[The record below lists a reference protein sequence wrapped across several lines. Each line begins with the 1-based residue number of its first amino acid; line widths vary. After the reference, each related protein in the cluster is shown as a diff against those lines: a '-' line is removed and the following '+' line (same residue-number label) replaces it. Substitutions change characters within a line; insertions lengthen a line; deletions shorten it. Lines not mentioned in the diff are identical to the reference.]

1 MFVLSLKIPE
11 IKKKI
16 IVCLNVGTGMPRICE
31 DEEDKK
37 DQSSAARNK
46 YKRNDSL
53 RPPTNVIGRNVSAVQ
68 LKSLRLVLF
77 KKEIMM

>member
-1 MFVLSLKIPE
+1 
-11 IKKKI
+11 
-16 IVCLNVGTGMPRICE
+16 MPRICE

-77 KKEIMM
+77 NKEIIGVEIVFSLVSTDILAIYLK